1 MDIILVR
8 HGETEWNKLGL
19 CQGVSDIC
27 LSPIGNKQAELLA
40 DSLKDHDLQY
50 IYSSNLKRAY
60 ETAKA
65 IAKFHNAEVKIDP
78 GFREM
83 NQGVFEGLPFAEL
96 RETRG
101 DLLRSW
107 RADPE
112 NYRIPKGET
121 LTEVQQRAYL
131 SINNII
137 ETHSPSTVLIVTHN
151 FTIITLLCKF
161 LGRNLN
167 EFYKFKIKE
176 TSKHVISL
184 KNGIANIRVF
194 NNTEHLSGLL

>member
-19 CQGVSDIC
+19 CQGISDIC
-27 LSPIGNKQAELLA
+27 LSVVGNKQAELLA
-40 DSLKDHDLQY
+40 ASLKDDDIKY

-60 ETAKA
+60 ETAKT
-65 IAKFHNAEVKIDP
+65 IAKFHDTEVRIDS

-83 NQGVFEGLPFAEL
+83 DQGIFEGLPFIEL

-101 DLLRSW
+101 DLLLSW
-107 RADPE
+107 RSDPE
-112 NYRIPKGET
+112 NYRIPNGET
-121 LTEVQQRAYL
+121 LTEVQHRAYS
-131 SINNII
+131 SIKNII
-137 ETHSPSTVLIVTHN
+137 ESHSPSTVLIVTHN

-161 LGRNLN
+161 LGKNLS

-176 TSKHVISL
+176 TSKHVITL
-184 KNGIANIRVF
+184 KDGIANIRIY
-194 NNTEHLSGLL
+194 NNTEHLSGLV

>member
-19 CQGVSDIC
+19 CQGISDIC
-27 LSPIGNKQAELLA
+27 LSSLGKKQAELLA
-40 DSLKDHDLQY
+40 TSLKDDEIQY

-60 ETAKA
+60 ETAKT
-65 IAKFHNAEVKIDP
+65 IAKFHDTEVRIDP

-83 NQGVFEGLPFAEL
+83 DQGIFEGVPFLEL

-112 NYRIPKGET
+112 NFRIPNGET
-121 LTEVQQRAYL
+121 LTEVQQRAYM
-131 SINNII
+131 SVDTVIKA
-137 ETHSPSTVLIVTHN
+137 HSPSTVLIVTHN

-161 LGRNLN
+161 LGENLS

-184 KNGIANIRVF
+184 KNGITNIKIF
-194 NNTEHLSGLL
+194 NNTEHLSGLV